1 MIHISDKAKCC
12 GCLAC
17 VNACP
22 AQCIVPR
29 RDREGFNYPVANPD
43 LCINCG
49 KCEKVCPVQNPMEP
63 REPIQAYA
71 ARSSASTTTTAKA
84 ANTTSTART
93 ANTANSANAVTSA
106 RTSSGGIFPL
116 LATKFI
122 DEGGVVY
129 GAAFSPDLTVEH
141 IEVTDKEGLEKLK
154 GSKYVQSELYSA
166 YEEIRDYLQ
175 DNKKVMF
182 TGTPCQIA
190 GLKKYLGNQTEGLFT
205 VEVACHGV
213 PSPGLWEKYI
223 KAFEETHRCKIK
235 SVNFRDKSQSWRHYD
250 VVYEVE
256 KTESASK
263 ERSTVRV
270 SAEDEIFISLFRQDM
285 TLRPSCYNCPARN
298 GRSGSDITL
307 ADLWSVH
314 KVAPHMDDDKGA
326 SLVLLNSER
335 GKALFETLEI
345 EEICKVDPSE
355 AMTENGGFATAVQMP
370 QKREEFFKG
379 VHSTK
384 NLLKYMKGYVIRT
397 PLHKKIYRKIR
408 RTLSK
413 MKRRL
418 IK

>member
-1 MIHISDKAKCC
+1 MIQISDKAKCS

-43 LCINCG
+43 LCIKCG
-49 KCEKVCPVQNPMEP
+49 LCERICPVQNPMEP
-63 REPIQAYA
+63 RKPIEAYA
-71 ARSSASTTTTAKA
+71 ARTTKHLA
-84 ANTTSTART
+84 ANSITADK
-93 ANTANSANAVTSA
+93 
-106 RTSSGGIFPL
+106 TSSGAIFPA
-116 LATKFI
+116 LAARFL

-129 GAAFSPDLTVEH
+129 GAAFAPDLTVEH
-141 IEVTDKEGLEKLK
+141 IEVTDKDGLEKLK
-154 GSKYVQSELYSA
+154 GSKYIQSELYSA
-166 YEEIRDYLQ
+166 YEEVKDHLQ
-175 DNKKVMF
+175 NNKKVLF
-182 TGTPCQIA
+182 SGTPCQIA

-270 SAEDEIFISLFRQDM
+270 GAEDEIFISLFRQDM

-314 KVAPHMDDDKGA
+314 QVAPHMDDDKGA

-345 EEICKVDPSE
+345 EEIFKVDPSE
-355 AMTENGGFATAVQMP
+355 AMTENDGFATAVQMP

>member
-1 MIHISDKAKCC
+1 MIQISDKAKCC

-29 RDREGFNYPVANPD
+29 HDREGFNYPVANPD

-63 REPIQAYA
+63 RKPIEAYA
-71 ARSSASTTTTAKA
+71 ARSSASTTTTARA
-84 ANTTSTART
+84 
-93 ANTANSANAVTSA
+93 ANTANSANATTSDGS
-106 RTSSGGIFPL
+106 SSGGIFPL

-122 DEGGVVY
+122 ENGGVVY
-129 GAAFSPDLTVEH
+129 GAALAPDLTVEH

-190 GLKKYLGNQTEGLFT
+190 GLKKYLGSQTEGLLT
-205 VEVACHGV
+205 VDVACHGA

-235 SVNFRDKSQSWRHYD
+235 SVNFREKSQSWRHYD

-345 EEICKVDPSE
+345 EEICKVAPSE